1 MQCVVLRAGVA
12 LKNARVLRVRVRV
25 RVCVLLHLRLRL
37 DLSGSASASGS
48 AAAAASAA
56 GTRPVLWTRELRQ
69 RGVGGGACVCV
80 LLGRN
85 KRAGGGK
92 WGRDGARFGLVL
104 KVAVVTGR
112 GVGRGSLN
120 KGVYTSVSEKG
131 QVRS

>member
-1 MQCVVLRAGVA
+1 VQCVVLRAGVA
-12 LKNARVLRVRVRV
+12 LKNARVLRVRVRVRV

-69 RGVGGGACVCV
+69 RGVGGGACVC
-80 LLGRN
+80 
-85 KRAGGGK
+85 
-92 WGRDGARFGLVL
+92 GRDGARFALVL
-104 KVAVVTGR
+104 KVVVVTGR

>member
-12 LKNARVLRVRVRV
+12 LKNARVLRVCV

-85 KRAGGGK
+85 KRAGGEG
-92 WGRDGARFGLVL
+92 GRDGARFALVL
-104 KVAVVTGR
+104 KVVVVTGR

>member
-85 KRAGGGK
+85 KPRGGGQ
-92 WGRDGARFGLVL
+92 GRDGARFGLVL
-104 KVAVVTGR
+104 KVVVVTGR